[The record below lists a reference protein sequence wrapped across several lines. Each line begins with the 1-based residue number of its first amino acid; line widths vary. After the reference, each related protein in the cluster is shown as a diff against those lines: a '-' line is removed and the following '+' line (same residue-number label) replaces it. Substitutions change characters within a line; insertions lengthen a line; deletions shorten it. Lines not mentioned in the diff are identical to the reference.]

1 MFQDR
6 RLVLVAE
13 VIQKEAADAV
23 LFIQQALGLA
33 SVNDVWESNVYD
45 FCRLFQQAKA
55 IHEEKVRQIEKAKA
69 KKR

>member
-6 RLVLVAE
+6 RLVLIAE

-23 LFIQQALGLA
+23 LFIQQTLGLA
-33 SVNDVWESNVYD
+33 SVNDVWESNIYD

-55 IHEEKVRQIEKAKA
+55 IHEDKVRQIEKAKS

>member
-1 MFQDR
+1 MFHEK
-6 RLVLVAE
+6 RLVFIAE
-13 VIQKEAADAV
+13 VVQKETADAV